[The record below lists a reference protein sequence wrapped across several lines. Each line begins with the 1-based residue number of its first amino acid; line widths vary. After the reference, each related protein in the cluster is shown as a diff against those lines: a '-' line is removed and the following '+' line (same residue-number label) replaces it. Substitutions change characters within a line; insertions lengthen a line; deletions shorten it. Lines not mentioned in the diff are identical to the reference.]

1 VGIVNDVFSHIADQY
16 PPEIRRKKYQYW
28 QRLTRAN
35 EDYRREHDHKNDFA
49 EEKIDFGQWMRDQ
62 WGLEIDMET
71 EGITPYY
78 TIVDEHKYLLFVIK
92 YD

>member
-1 VGIVNDVFSHIADQY
+1 MSDLFSHIADQY
-16 PPEIRRKKYQYW
+16 PPEIRKKKYQYW

-35 EDYRREHDHKNDFA
+35 EEYRREHDHGGDF
-49 EEKIDFGQWMRDQ
+49 EGEKISFYQWMQDQ
-62 WGLEIDMET
+62 WGLKIDVES

-78 TIVDEHKYLLFVIK
+78 TVVDEQKHLLFLMK